1 MGDLL
6 KQFASLGGSAFAAA
20 CCLGATAALS
30 ALAAIGAGFLVND
43 AILLPAYAAL
53 LALSLWLLYRS
64 ARAHADLR
72 PFWLGVA
79 GCAAA
84 FGGLFAGAPVVIGGL
99 GMMVAASA
107 WDFRNL
113 RAQRGMRAILD
124 R

>member
-1 MGDLL
+1 MRELV

-20 CCLGATAALS
+20 CCLGATAVLS
-30 ALAAIGAGFLVND
+30 ALSAIGAGFLIND

-64 ARAHADLR
+64 TRAHGDLR

-79 GCAAA
+79 GCVAA
-84 FGGLFAGAPVVIGGL
+84 FAGLFVGAAVVVAGLAV
-99 GMMVAASA
+99 MVSASV

-113 RAQRGMRAILD
+113 RRGTACAPS
-124 R
+124 